1 MLTAEALRHVANS
14 FLKVGVWGVGVGDG
28 GVGDGGRGRLTRS
41 FTNAKSAA
49 TQKTSKLLI
58 REGLEIGVCFEK
70 KLPAPPLP
78 PKNAMCL
85 VLQKFWQDFICDLL
99 VCIFSKHQY

>member
-14 FLKVGVWGVGVGDG
+14 FLKVGVWGV

-70 KLPAPPLP
+70 KLPAPPPP
-78 PKNAMCL
+78 PKKCYVSGTSE
-85 VLQKFWQDFICDLL
+85 VLARF
-99 VCIFSKHQY
+99 HM

>member
-14 FLKVGVWGVGVGDG
+14 FLKVGVWGV

-70 KLPAPPLP
+70 KLPAPPP
-78 PKNAMCL
+78 SPKKMLC
-85 VLQKFWQDFICDLL
+85 VWYFRSSGKISY
-99 VCIFSKHQY
+99 VIY